1 MPPSAALK
9 IWTNKTIN
17 ENATAFS
24 FATPKLNSKNTI
36 TFSLTP
42 SPPIDMGIPIN
53 TNMTGTMNASVI
65 KLISSPKD
73 MDTR

>member
-1 MPPSAALK
+1 MPPIAALK
-9 IWTNKTIN
+9 ICTNNTIK

-42 SPPIDMGIPIN
+42 SPPIDMGIPIS
-53 TNMTGTMNASVI
+53 TKMTGTMNASVI
-65 KLISSPKD
+65 KLISSPRD
-73 MDTR
+73 MEIK